1 MEIMPMATDTKEMNI
16 KILRMDL
23 EKHML
28 DNIVDDIESNKNR
41 VDTVHTASQYESLI
55 KKTMQ
60 KLDYVFLSFEIDG
73 IDSVQ
78 DLLLSSIR
86 HIHYKSIN
94 YEQLYF
100 EDLESAS
107 EDQEIDILY
116 NTLKLNVAIL
126 ANNLIDEFKE
136 MDFGIMND
144 LEYIMPLSLKKKCVC
159 TMSIA
164 EFVKFIQ
171 TCFKYDE
178 LSNIVDV
185 LLSLDNEIIEDL
197 VYISNDLTKGDELFL
212 LEPIDDVVKG
222 EITDTGK
229 LSSIIETDID
239 KIPDDFDLP
248 KQIDLHTVSC
258 SSIVTFK
265 KMLNSDI
272 RNKIMMENIYKTL
285 IDDEDVNVNI
295 ALSQLLMISEHFSE
309 IEQLVELSISLINLI
324 NERTHNIKDMLLVQL
339 GSFMKYYRYS
349 NNVYK
354 DSKFVSEH
362 LFDAELTELASL
374 MNERYEILKDT
385 KLGKYYSGGDFIG

>member
-1 MEIMPMATDTKEMNI
+1 MGIMPMATDKKEMSV

-23 EKHML
+23 EKHVL
-28 DNIVDDIESNKNR
+28 DSIVNDIETNKNR
-41 VDTVHTASQYESLI
+41 VDTVHTASHYDSLL

-60 KLDYVFLSFEIDG
+60 KLDYMFLSFEIDG

-86 HIHYKSIN
+86 HIHYKAFN
-94 YEQLYF
+94 YDQLYF
-100 EDLESAS
+100 EDLESS
-107 EDQEIDILY
+107 NEDQEIDILY

-159 TMSIA
+159 TMSMA

-178 LSNIVDV
+178 LSNIVDI

-285 IDDEDVNVNI
+285 IDEKDVDVNI

-309 IEQLVELSISLINLI
+309 IEQVVELSISLINLI
-324 NERTHNIKDMLLVQL
+324 NERTKNIKDMLLVQL

-349 NNVYK
+349 NNVYE

-362 LFDAELTELASL
+362 LFDAEITELASIV
-374 MNERYEILKDT
+374 NERYEILKDT

>member
-73 IDSVQ
+73 INSVQ

-86 HIHYKSIN
+86 HIHYKSFN

-126 ANNLIDEFKE
+126 TNNLINEFKE

-159 TMSIA
+159 TMSVA

-285 IDDEDVNVNI
+285 IDDKDVDVNI

-324 NERTHNIKDMLLVQL
+324 NERTHNIKDMILVQL
-339 GSFMKYYRYS
+339 GSFMKYHRYS

-362 LFDAELTELASL
+362 LFDTELTELASL

>member
-41 VDTVHTASQYESLI
+41 IDTVHTASQYESLI

-86 HIHYKSIN
+86 HIHYKSFN

-144 LEYIMPLSLKKKCVC
+144 LEYIMPLSIKKKCVC

-285 IDDEDVNVNI
+285 IDDKDVNVNI

>member
-1 MEIMPMATDTKEMNI
+1 MNTMPMAINDKKMTI

-23 EKHML
+23 SKELLTKF
-28 DNIVDDIESNKNR
+28 VDDIETNKTR
-41 VDTVHTASQYESLI
+41 IDTVHTASHYDSMI
-55 KKTMQ
+55 KKIMQ
-60 KLDYVFLSFEIDG
+60 KFEYMYLSFEIDG

-78 DLLLSSIR
+78 DLILSSIR
-86 HIHYKSIN
+86 HIHYKSFN

-100 EDLESAS
+100 KNLESI
-107 EDQEIDILY
+107 EDDQEIDILY
-116 NTLKLNVAIL
+116 NTLKLNVVML
-126 ANNLIDEFKE
+126 VNNLIEEFKE

-144 LEYIMPLSLKKKCVC
+144 LEYILPLSVKKKCVC

-164 EFVKFIQ
+164 EFVKFVQ

-178 LSNIVDV
+178 LSDIIDIF
-185 LLSLDNEIIEDL
+185 LSLEDEIIEDL
-197 VYISNDLTKGDELFL
+197 VYISNDLTKGDDLFL

-248 KQIDLHTVSC
+248 KQIDLHTISC
-258 SSIVTFK
+258 SSIVTYK

-272 RNKIMMENIYKTL
+272 RNKIMMENIYKSL
-285 IDDEDVNVNI
+285 IDEEDVDVNI
-295 ALSQLLMISEHFSE
+295 ALSQLLMLSEHFSE
-309 IEQLVELSISLINLI
+309 IERIVELSISLINLI
-324 NERTHNIKDMLLVQL
+324 NERTHNITDMLLVQL

-349 NNVYK
+349 NNVYS

-362 LFDAELTELASL
+362 LFDSELTELASL

>member
-285 IDDEDVNVNI
+285 IDGEDVNVNI